1 MKSILLQ
8 TNTAIL
14 ALLALATALTWYMGS
29 DATLNMLPVMLLI
42 AFFKTRLVIIHFME
56 VNHAPIAL
64 RLAGET
70 WGIVFCAALIF
81 FVFINVAFYIV
92 DSIDLHPFI

>member
-8 TNTAIL
+8 TNTAIW

-29 DATLNMLPVMLLI
+29 DATLNMPAIMLLI

-56 VNHAPIAL
+56 VNQAPIAL

-70 WGIVFCAALIF
+70 WGVVCCAALIF
-81 FVFINVAFYIV
+81 FCIHKRGFLYCR
-92 DSIDLHPFI
+92 